1 MEDSLFQQLYE
12 LDVADKVEQKNGLNY
27 LAWAYAWAEVK
38 KIDEHADYDIERFG
52 DNQLPY
58 VYDENTG
65 YMVFSKMVI
74 NGIKHSMWLPVMDN
88 QNKTMLSH
96 EYTYQVKEYE
106 NGKWT
111 GGYIEKKVEPATMF
125 DINKTLMRCLVKNI
139 AMFGLGLKLYQGEDL
154 PTVSTKEEALKVV
167 VNFGKYQGK
176 TLQEIYDTNKNYFEW
191 LRENAKDE
199 NIRVAIDLIDKPLNE
214 DDQNKKLE
222 LLATMKSLAIET
234 STDIEKILE
243 TYKVEKSEDMTIS
256 QLEQAIRVMKKRKE
270 DNHE

>member
-1 MEDSLFQQLYE
+1 MENSLFEQLYD

-38 KIDEHADYDIERFG
+38 KIDERADYVIERFG

-65 YMVFSKMVI
+65 YMVFTKMVI

-154 PTVSTKEEALKVV
+154 PTVSTKEEALKVI

-176 TLQEIYDTNKNYFEW
+176 TLQEIYDTNKSYFEW

-199 NIRVAIDLIDKPLNE
+199 NIRVAIDLIDKLPSEEEQKEKLQLLSDINGLVAQTNTDMDKMLKAYKVNSTSE
-214 DDQNKKLE
+214 MTIEQLRDCAKRLIKKLGE
-222 LLATMKSLAIET
+222 
-234 STDIEKILE
+234 
-243 TYKVEKSEDMTIS
+243 
-256 QLEQAIRVMKKRKE
+256 
-270 DNHE
+270 

>member
-38 KIDEHADYDIERFG
+38 KIDEHADYIIERFG

-65 YMVFSKMVI
+65 YMVFTKMVI
-74 NGIKHSMWLPVMDN
+74 KGIKHSMWLPVMDN

-111 GGYIEKKVEPATMF
+111 GDYVEKKVEPATMF

-139 AMFGLGLKLYQGEDL
+139 AMYGLGLKLYQGEDL
-154 PTVSTKEEALKVV
+154 PTVATKEEALKVI

-176 TLQEIYDTNKNYFEW
+176 TLQEIYDTNKSYFEW

-199 NIRVAIDLIDKPLNE
+199 NIRVAIDLIDKLPSEEEQKEKLQLLSDINGLVAQTNTDMDKMLKAYKVNSTSE
-214 DDQNKKLE
+214 MTIEQLRDCAKRLIKKLGE
-222 LLATMKSLAIET
+222 
-234 STDIEKILE
+234 
-243 TYKVEKSEDMTIS
+243 
-256 QLEQAIRVMKKRKE
+256 
-270 DNHE
+270 

>member
-1 MEDSLFQQLYE
+1 MENSLFNQLYE

-199 NIRVAIDLIDKPLNE
+199 NIRVAIDLIDKLPNE
-214 DDQNKKLE
+214 QDQKEKLQLLSDINGLVAQTKTDMDKMLKAYKVNSTSEMTIEQLRDCTKRLIKKLGE
-222 LLATMKSLAIET
+222 
-234 STDIEKILE
+234 
-243 TYKVEKSEDMTIS
+243 
-256 QLEQAIRVMKKRKE
+256 
-270 DNHE
+270 

>member
-1 MEDSLFQQLYE
+1 MENSLFNQLYE

-27 LAWAYAWAEVK
+27 LSWAYAWAEVK
-38 KIDEHADYDIERFG
+38 KIDEHADYVIERFG

-65 YMVFSKMVI
+65 YMVFTKMII

-111 GGYIEKKVEPATMF
+111 GGYVEKKVEPATMF

-154 PTVSTKEEALKVV
+154 PTVATREEALKVV
-167 VNFGKYQGK
+167 VSFGKYQGK

-191 LRENAKDE
+191 LRGNAKDE
-199 NIRVAIDLIDKPLNE
+199 NIRVAIDLIDKLPSE
-214 DDQNKKLE
+214 EEQNKKLE
-222 LLATMKSLAIET
+222 LLATMKSLAIAT

-243 TYKVEKSEDMTIS
+243 TYKVEKSEDMEIS
-256 QLEQAIRVMKKRKE
+256 QLEQAIRVMKRKE